1 MPLGASRRNRG
12 EGLNAW
18 PGYVDALA
26 TLLIIIIFVLLVFVL
41 AQGFLSV
48 ALSSRDRALDRL
60 NRQVAELA
68 ELLSLERGGAE
79 ELRAALG
86 RAQEEARAT
95 GAERDA
101 TRRDLASLQAEAA
114 RTTSARDAAREERDR
129 LAARLADA
137 ELATSGNGQRIASL
151 EARLADALSGAEA
164 AGADTARTVR
174 GLTETRRA
182 LATENAARQGAER
195 SLAEARA
202 SLEAARRELA
212 GLRQEIAR
220 LDTQTLADRAIIE
233 TRASDIARLND
244 QIRALTALRDQAEA
258 SARAALARAGD
269 EERRRRAAELATAGA
284 ENAAAEAGTARDDA
298 RAAAVSAAAAQRAA
312 ETRATEATT
321 ARQAAEAAAAEAA
334 RGRTAAETLLAEAT
348 RSARTEG
355 EARRAA
361 EAQNQ
366 TLSGE
371 YARLAESARAQAAL
385 LTQQLDA
392 LRAELRRVAGAL
404 DAQEA
409 QDREKDAQIAALG
422 QRLNAALAARVEELQ
437 RYRSDFFGRLRDV
450 LGDRPEIRIAGD
462 RFVFQSEVLFP
473 IGSAELSDTGREGI
487 ANVTRLLLDI
497 AGRIPEGTNWVLRV
511 DGHADN
517 SPVRP
522 GARYGSNWELSSA
535 RAIAVA
541 QLMIQNGLPANRVAA
556 TAFGEFQPLD
566 PADTPGARARNR
578 RIELRLTDR

>member
-1 MPLGASRRNRG
+1 MALGNPRRNRG
-12 EGLNAW
+12 EAINAW

-86 RAQEEARAT
+86 RAQEEART
-95 GAERDA
+95 IGAERDA
-101 TRRDLASLQAEAA
+101 ARRDLATLQGDAA

-137 ELATSGNGQRIASL
+137 ELAASGNGQRIASL
-151 EARLADALSGAEA
+151 EARLAEALSGVEA

-182 LATENAARQGAER
+182 LATESAARQGAER
-195 SLAEARA
+195 TLAETRTA
-202 SLEAARRELA
+202 LEAARRDLA
-212 GLRQEIAR
+212 AVRAEAERLGQQGVTDRGTIEAR
-220 LDTQTLADRAIIE
+220 LA
-233 TRASDIARLND
+233 DIARLNE
-244 QIRALTALRDQAEA
+244 QLRALAALREQAERQ
-258 SARAALARAGD
+258 ARDALARAGD
-269 EERRRRAAELATAGA
+269 EERRR
-284 ENAAAEAGTARDDA
+284 
-298 RAAAVSAAAAQRAA
+298 QAA
-312 ETRATEATT
+312 ETATADATT
-321 ARQAAEAAAAEAA
+321 ARQAAEATAALATRAQGAAEARATEAATARRTAETALAEAA
-334 RGRTAAETLLAEAT
+334 RGRSAAETLLADA
-348 RSARTEG
+348 ARTARAEA

-361 EAQNQ
+361 EGQA
-366 TLSGE
+366 GE
-371 YARLAESARAQAAL
+371 YGRLAESARAQAAL

-392 LRAELRRVAGAL
+392 LRAELRRVASAL
-404 DAQEA
+404 DAQES
-409 QDREKDAQIAALG
+409 QDREKDTQIAALG

-473 IGSAELSDTGREGI
+473 IGSAEMSDTGREQI

-522 GARYGSNWELSSA
+522 GARYASNWELSSA

-541 QLMIQNGLPANRVAA
+541 QLMIQNGLPTNRVAA
-556 TAFGEFQPLD
+556 TAFGEFQPID
-566 PADTPGARARNR
+566 TADTPAARARNR

>member
-1 MPLGASRRNRG
+1 MALGNARRNRG

-95 GAERDA
+95 LADRDA
-101 TRRDLASLQAEAA
+101 ARRDLAALQGEAA

-137 ELATSGNGQRIASL
+137 ELAASGNAQRIASL
-151 EARLADALSGAEA
+151 ESRLAEALSGAEA

-182 LATENAARQGAER
+182 LATEQAARQGAER
-195 SLAEARA
+195 SLAETRTA
-202 SLEAARRELA
+202 LEAARRDLA
-212 GLRQEIAR
+212 AIRAEAER
-220 LDTQTLADRAIIE
+220 LGQQGTADRATIE
-233 TRASDIARLND
+233 ARLADIARLSE
-244 QIRALTALRDQAEA
+244 QLRALTALRDQAEKE
-258 SARAALARAGD
+258 ARDALARAGE
-269 EERRRRAAELATAGA
+269 EERRRRTAETATA
-284 ENAAAEAGTARDDA
+284 EAAR
-298 RAAAVSAAAAQRAA
+298 
-312 ETRATEATT
+312 
-321 ARQAAEAAAAEAA
+321 ARQAAEASAAEAARAQQAAEARATAAATARGTAETALAEAA
-334 RGRTAAETLLAEAT
+334 RGRTAAEALLAEAT

-361 EAQNQ
+361 ETQA
-366 TLSGE
+366 GE

-385 LTQQLDA
+385 LNQQLDA
-392 LRAELRRVAGAL
+392 LRAELRRVASAL

-409 QDREKDAQIAALG
+409 QDREKDTQIAALG

-473 IGSAELSDTGREGI
+473 IGSAELSDTGREQI

-497 AGRIPEGTNWVLRV
+497 AGHIPEGTNWVLRV

-522 GARYGSNWELSSA
+522 GARYASNWELSSA

-566 PADTPGARARNR
+566 TADTPAARARNR